1 MAHIEFVRL
10 VPGMRTARDL
20 LAAVGYL
27 AWARHRLSRI
37 TPGALARNQPNSDTA
52 LSLRDVELAKRIGR
66 ALSRASS
73 RVPWRSDCLVQA
85 LAAER
90 WLGAMGVPT
99 VLCIGA
105 RKDERSQYHF
115 HAWVKAG
122 SFVVTGGEIDA
133 YAPLLG
139 KRGLADGRD

>member
-1 MAHIEFVRL
+1 MPRL
-10 VPGMRTARDL
+10 RTARDL

-27 AWARHRLSRI
+27 AWARHRLARMVPS
-37 TPGALARNQPNSDTA
+37 ALARNQPGSETV
-52 LSLRDVELAKRIGR
+52 LSPQDIELARRVGL

-90 WLGAMGVPT
+90 WLGTLGVPT
-99 VLCIGA
+99 VLWIGT
-105 RKDERSQYHF
+105 RKDEQSQYHF

-122 SFVVTGGEIDA
+122 NLVVTGGDIDA

-139 KRGLADGRD
+139 DRDRDKVDTCD